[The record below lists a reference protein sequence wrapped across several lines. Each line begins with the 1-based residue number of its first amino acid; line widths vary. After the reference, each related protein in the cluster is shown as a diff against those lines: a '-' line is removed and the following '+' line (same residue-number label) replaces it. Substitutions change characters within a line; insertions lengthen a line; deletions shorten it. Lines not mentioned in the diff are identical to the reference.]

1 MRTLLSCPV
10 QLVDGTII
18 RRNVVCKRWRDTSG
32 TIEYKRM
39 QLTVDLV
46 EHPEYS
52 RFAVVRSN
60 VPLRARAARK
70 G

>member
-39 QLTVDLV
+39 RVAVDLV
-46 EHPEYS
+46 EREGYS

-60 VPLRARAARK
+60 VPLRASRER
-70 G
+70 